1 MAAVRMPAVRA
12 AVVMLGAVLLGVFA
26 VGKCT
31 EQVPLLLW
39 TSNGFSLPPRSD
51 PAAGHTVSVS
61 ELQSCLSS
69 AFSSAP
75 HNVLLFFQDKLSVD
89 DFTKYAGVFGN
100 KQGSAFPNLET
111 TLQSSSSLLLPSVS
125 SSASA
130 SLPTLLQDELNTA
143 PLYMDPDTLAQ
154 LRLNASLPALLVF
167 SLPYS
172 SSGVKSEFYIHTV
185 SLPELSVD
193 DFTKYAGV
201 FGNKQGSAFPN
212 LETTLQSSSSLLL
225 PSVSS
230 SASASLPT
238 LLQDELN
245 TAPLYMDPDTLAQLR
260 LNASLPALLVFSLP
274 YSSSGADMMSV
285 KEVLSGND
293 EVIGQVL
300 RIMGSQSVPYTAIY
314 TALRPSRVIEE
325 SFPEVRSVGSRSLL
339 QYRREGS
346 PAPYAP
352 VEFKERG
359 STCIL
364 LWAKNLT
371 VSEYRSGKWERHN
384 LSPKTFGEGVS
395 PKLEGSSCNAT
406 HSRLV
411 LHYEHVLNY
420 RSFKLV
426 ADMMSVKEVLS
437 GNDEV
442 IGQVLRIMG
451 SQSVPYTAIYT
462 ALRPSRVI
470 EESFPEVR
478 SVGSRSLLQYRREG
492 SPAPYAPVEFKERGS
507 TCILLWAKNL
517 TVSEYRSGKWER
529 HNLSPKTFGEGVSP
543 KLEGSSCNATHSRL
557 VLHYEHVLNYRSFKL
572 VSLFP
577 RQIQGFN
584 VTGRE
589 FSYASDCAGFFTP
602 GIWMGLLT
610 SALMVLLLTYGLHMI
625 MQLHTMD
632 RFDDPKGPAI
642 SVPQTE

>member
-12 AVVMLGAVLLGVFA
+12 AVVMLVAVLLGVFA

-51 PAAGHTVSVS
+51 PAAGHTVSAS

-75 HNVLLFFQDKLSVD
+75 HNVLLFFQDK
-89 DFTKYAGVFGN
+89 
-100 KQGSAFPNLET
+100 
-111 TLQSSSSLLLPSVS
+111 
-125 SSASA
+125 
-130 SLPTLLQDELNTA
+130 
-143 PLYMDPDTLAQ
+143 
-154 LRLNASLPALLVF
+154 
-167 SLPYS
+167 
-172 SSGVKSEFYIHTV
+172 
-185 SLPELSVD
+185 LSVD

-325 SFPEVRSVGSRSLL
+325 SFPEVRSVGARSLL

-426 ADMMSVKEVLS
+426 FVMRQRHYKVSARRWFTMD
-437 GNDEV
+437 
-442 IGQVLRIMG
+442 QVQLEYDG
-451 SQSVPYTAIYT
+451 KTASFN
-462 ALRPSRVI
+462 ASRGI
-470 EESFPEVR
+470 
-478 SVGSRSLLQYRREG
+478 
-492 SPAPYAPVEFKERGS
+492 YAPAEFSYRCHS
-507 TCILLWAKNL
+507 VSSFRYPQLTPRSAKD
-517 TVSEYRSGKWER
+517 
-529 HNLSPKTFGEGVSP
+529 
-543 KLEGSSCNATHSRL
+543 NANDWRI
-557 VLHYEHVLNYRSFKL
+557 SFDD
-572 VSLFP
+572 F
-577 RQIQGFN
+577 QIQGFN